1 MKMFVPSIG
10 TKLVL
15 TKDWT
20 FDLWSEYRNDSLH
33 RALGLDFKSRYSYPL
48 TSQVVN
54 LSAGTLLTVD
64 RIYIRKNLDGFDSMT
79 FNMPDPEK
87 VYGKGRKRFWAKLT
101 DVHTM
106 EFDLVQD

>member
-15 TKDWT
+15 TKDWS
-20 FDLWSEYRNDSLH
+20 FDLWSEYRNESLYN
-33 RALGLDFKSRYSYPL
+33 ALGIDLDRYSYPL
-48 TSQVVN
+48 TSQVVT
-54 LSAGTLLTVD
+54 LPAGTLLTID

-87 VYGKGRKRFWAKLT
+87 IYGKGRKRFWVKLT
-101 DVHTM
+101 DVNTM